1 MLTFIQIET
10 QLGPASEDRH
20 VSGFELAIEY
30 LEKRG
35 IPPELMVELGIRIC
49 PANELLEAAL
59 RRKVY
64 DERLA
69 VVFPHLD
76 IQGNYYDWWSCRLV
90 GGGVRPGWQ
99 GMVTDRRGK
108 MFCPPGEPTV
118 AYLPPMLD
126 WTKLER
132 GDRVYIHESA
142 LKAANG
148 ARLGR
153 WSVGLNG
160 VRGWSSR
167 KHGHALISG
176 LKDIPWKTMELQ
188 PVIVFDSNTE
198 DNPDVLDARVRLAAK
213 LFELYGRRAV
223 ALELPRGADGEHQG
237 FDDYAV
243 AVGDSAAL
251 AFLDGAGLE
260 VDLGEY
266 ELELRA
272 MNNRVVLVQN
282 LSRIVE
288 IDTGTMMKRG
298 DFTDV
303 NYAHITVEIG
313 DEGKRTNFPR
323 LWLTDERRRVVQELK
338 YSPGDEKVQ
347 GAEFLNLWKGMGCE
361 PEQGDVGPWLKLLAH
376 NVPDPALRQWMIQ
389 WFAYPLQNLGCK
401 MTSFIHLYGPPG
413 TGKNALLLPFM
424 NIYGDNAASLT
435 KERISSDFNEVYTL
449 RQFINIDELHGG
461 NEAGALS
468 ITNKIK
474 ILVTSPK
481 LTVNGKGKPEYVVDN
496 HLNLVTTSNYSDS
509 IKLDEGDR
517 RACVVQFGSRD
528 TRIMDAAVWKEYYDW
543 VENGGG
549 PALYDYLLGVDMGGF
564 NPNGDAYK
572 TDWKELVTDATR
584 GPMEKFVRELWDDP
598 DSVLPVWMQGA
609 AVLTSDQL
617 AVAYMP
623 EETFKITPGLKNALG
638 QRMQDIGF
646 ERMEFKADGA
656 KKRGWVIVDRK
667 GDWPTSRLREE
678 YTKAINMTKG
688 KF

>member
-10 QLGPASEDRH
+10 QLGPAAEDRH
-20 VSGFELAIEY
+20 VSGFELAIDY

-35 IPPELMVELGIRIC
+35 IPPELMVELGIRVC
-49 PANELLEAAL
+49 PANELLESAL

-90 GGGVRPGWQ
+90 GNGVRAGWQ
-99 GMVTDRRGK
+99 GAVVDRRGK

-118 AYLPPMLD
+118 AYLPPTLD
-126 WTKLER
+126 WTKLEK

-167 KHGHALISG
+167 KHGHALIAG

-213 LFELYGRRAV
+213 LFELYGRRAL
-223 ALELPRGADGEHQG
+223 ALELPRADDGAHQG

-243 AVGDSAAL
+243 AVGDSKAL
-251 AFLDGAGLE
+251 AFLDGDGLE
-260 VDLGEY
+260 VELGEY

-272 MNNRVVLVQN
+272 MNNRVVLVEN

-288 IDTGTMMKRG
+288 IDSGTMMKRG

-323 LWLTDERRRVVQELK
+323 LWLTDERRRTVHELK
-338 YSPGDEKVQ
+338 YAPGEEKVTDS
-347 GAEFLNLWKGMGCE
+347 FLNLWKGMGVE
-361 PEQGDVGPWLKLLAH
+361 PERGDVGPWLRLLEH
-376 NVPDPALRQWMIQ
+376 NVPDPDLRRWMIQ

-424 NIYGDNAASLT
+424 RIYGDNSVSLT
-435 KERISSDFNEVYTL
+435 KERVASDFNEGHVL
-449 RQFINIDELHGG
+449 KQFANIDELHGG
-461 NEAGALS
+461 NDAGALA

-481 LTVNGKGKPEYVVDN
+481 ITVNGKGKPTYVVDN

-528 TRIMDAAVWKEYYDW
+528 TRIVDRGVWDAYYAWSEIDGA
-543 VENGGG
+543 E
-549 PALYDYLLGVDMGGF
+549 ALYDYLLGVDLSGF
-564 NPNGDAYK
+564 NPNGDAYA
-572 TDWKELVTDATR
+572 THWKELVTDATR
-584 GPMEKFVRELWDDP
+584 GPMEKWARDLWDDP
-598 DSVLPVWMQGA
+598 DSTLPIWMHGA
-609 AVLTSDQL
+609 SVLTPDQV

-638 QRMQDIGF
+638 QRMQDLGF
-646 ERMEFKADGA
+646 ERRILKIDGIA
-656 KKRGWVIVDRK
+656 KRVWIIRDQK
-667 GDWPTSRLREE
+667 GSWDNERVRTE
-678 YTKAINMTKG
+678 YLKGMNMTKG

>member
-10 QLGPASEDRH
+10 QLGPAAEDRH

-35 IPPELMVELGIRIC
+35 IPPELMIELGIRIC
-49 PANELLEAAL
+49 PANELLESAL

-90 GGGVRPGWQ
+90 GNGVRAGWQ
-99 GMVTDRRGK
+99 GAVVDRRGK

-118 AYLPPMLD
+118 AYLPPTLD

-223 ALELPRGADGEHQG
+223 ALELPRAEDGTHQG

-243 AVGDSAAL
+243 AAGDTQAL
-251 AFLDGAGLE
+251 AFLDGDGVE
-260 VDLGEY
+260 VELGEY

-272 MNNRVVLVQN
+272 MNNRVVLVEN

-288 IDTGTMMKRG
+288 IDSGTMMKRG

-313 DEGKRTNFPR
+313 DEGKRANFPR
-323 LWLTDERRRVVQELK
+323 LWLTDERRRTVRELK
-338 YSPGDEKVQ
+338 YAPGEDKVTLD
-347 GAEFLNLWKGMGCE
+347 FLNLWKGMGVE
-361 PEQGDVGPWLKLLAH
+361 PERGDVGPWLRLLEH
-376 NVPDPALRQWMIQ
+376 NVPDPSLRRWMIQ

-413 TGKNALLLPFM
+413 TGKNALLVPLLD
-424 NIYGDNAASLT
+424 IYGDNAATLS
-435 KERISSDFNEVYTL
+435 KERIASDFNEVYSL
-449 RQFINIDELHGG
+449 RQFVNIDELHGG
-461 NEAGALS
+461 NEAGAVA

-474 ILVTSPK
+474 MLVTSPK

-496 HLNLVTTSNYSDS
+496 HINLVTTSNYSDS

-528 TRIMDAAVWKEYYDW
+528 TKITDRSEWDAYYEWSETD
-543 VENGGG
+543 GGE
-549 PALYDYLLGVDMGGF
+549 ALYDYLLGVDLTGF
-564 NPNGDAYK
+564 NPNGDAYV
-572 TDWKELVTDATR
+572 TQWKEMVTDATR
-584 GPMEKFVRELWDDP
+584 GAMEKFVRDLWDDP
-598 DSVLPVWMQGA
+598 DSVLSVWMQGA
-609 AVLTSDQL
+609 AILTPDQL

-638 QRMQDIGF
+638 QRMQDLGF
-646 ERMEFKADGA
+646 ERMEFKADGT
-656 KKRGWVIVDRK
+656 KKRAWIIVDRK
-667 GDWPTSRLREE
+667 GDWPTARLREE
-678 YTKAINMTKG
+678 YAKAINMTKG